1 MGEMILRSL
10 GTTTLVACGLM
21 ASAAM
26 AEDSTPATPGSG
38 AVSNAQTASGL
49 VTGSTMDLIVAS
61 LEKAGFE
68 VEVTQTDDGKPK
80 IESTDKET
88 PFSIHFYGC
97 TDGKDCGYIQ
107 FVNGWDM
114 KNGVSAVKV
123 EQWNA
128 DQIWGQA
135 YRDKDRDPWVAMTV
149 NLRGGVTVE
158 NFDDTVEWWADTL
171 DEFSKHIGWD
181 ED

>member
-1 MGEMILRSL
+1 MGTMNLQIVGAAALLAGSL
-10 GTTTLVACGLM
+10 IV
-21 ASAAM
+21 SAAL
-26 AEDSTPATPGSG
+26 AEDTATPGRMTTTQSTSELITG
-38 AVSNAQTASGL
+38 AHI
-49 VTGSTMDLIVAS
+49 DKIVAA

-68 VEVTQTDDGKPK
+68 VEVTETDDGKPK
-80 IESTDKET
+80 IESTDKEA
-88 PFSIHFYGC
+88 PFSVHFYGC

-114 KNGVSAVKV
+114 KSGVSAVKV
-123 EQWNA
+123 EQWNSE
-128 DQIWGQA
+128 QIWGQA
-135 YRDKDRDPWVAMTV
+135 YRDKVRDPWVAMTV

-171 DEFSKHIGWD
+171 DEFSDHIGWD

>member
-1 MGEMILRSL
+1 MGRINPGIFGAAALIA
-10 GTTTLVACGLM
+10 GGLI
-21 ASAAM
+21 ASGAL
-26 AEDSTPATPGSG
+26 AEDTATPGRMTTDTQPAG
-38 AVSNAQTASGL
+38 DM
-49 VTGSTMDLIVAS
+49 VTGSTIDKIVAS

-68 VEVTQTDDGKPK
+68 VEVTETDDGKPK
-80 IESTDKET
+80 IESTDKES
-88 PFSIHFYGC
+88 PFSVHFYGC
-97 TDGKDCGYIQ
+97 TDGKECGYIQ

-114 KNGVSAVKV
+114 KSGVSAVKV
-123 EQWNA
+123 EQWNS

-158 NFDDTVEWWADTL
+158 NFDDTVKWWSDTL
-171 DEFSKHIGWD
+171 DEFSKHIGWE

>member
-1 MGEMILRSL
+1 MGKIIARSIGSAAL
-10 GTTTLVACGLM
+10 IAGGLI
-21 ASAAM
+21 ASAAL
-26 AEDSTPATPGSG
+26 AEDTTPATPGSG
-38 AVSNAQTASGL
+38 AVSDAPTASGL
-49 VTGSTMDLIVAS
+49 VSGSTMDLIVAA
-61 LEKAGFE
+61 LEKEGFE
-68 VEVTQTDDGKPK
+68 VEVTQTEDGSPK
-80 IESTDKET
+80 IESTDKEE

-114 KNGVSAVKV
+114 KTGVSAVKV

-128 DQIWGQA
+128 DKIWGQA

-149 NLRGGVTVE
+149 NLRGGVSVE
-158 NFDDTVEWWADTL
+158 NFADTVEWWAETMD
-171 DEFSKHIGWD
+171 DFSKHIGWD

>member
-1 MGEMILRSL
+1 MGRMILRSI
-10 GTTTLVACGLM
+10 GTATLTAGGLI
-21 ASAAM
+21 ASAAL
-26 AEDSTPATPGSG
+26 AEDTTPATPGSG
-38 AVSNAQTASGL
+38 VVSNSGSASGM
-49 VTGSTMDLIVAS
+49 VTGSTIDLIVTS

-68 VEVTQTDDGKPK
+68 VELTETDDGKPK

-88 PFSIHFYGC
+88 PFAVHFYGC

-114 KNGVSAVKV
+114 KSGVSAVKI

-149 NLRGGVTVE
+149 NLRGGVSVE
-158 NFDDTVEWWADTL
+158 NFDDTVEWWANTI
-171 DEFSKHIGWD
+171 DEFSKHIGWA